1 MPELPE
7 VEALRLGLLNH
18 LIGRKITDVQV
29 FKPKLVYSNSNK
41 RIECSYKKNE
51 FETELKN
58 QVFKS
63 IKRRAKNLI
72 FEFES
77 GKIMLVHLKMTG
89 QMVYQDANTT
99 TLGGH
104 PIELSENK
112 LPNKHSHI
120 IFDLDEGQLFYNDT
134 RMFGYVLYFPSMQ
147 EFEKKDHFKGLGL
160 EPMSDE
166 FTLDY
171 FSTAL
176 KKKNKSIKSVFLEQ
190 SVVVGLGNIYCDE
203 TCFLA
208 KVRPDRLCKS
218 LKDQEIENL
227 YNYSKLVIDSAIKEG
242 GSSVA
247 NYLLADGSKGNYA
260 FFHNVY
266 QKSGQPCKICKKPL
280 SKIQHAQRS
289 TVFCDSC
296 QK

>member
-7 VEALRLGLLNH
+7 VEALRLGLLKH
-18 LIGRKITDVQV
+18 LIGRKILKIEVK
-29 FKPKLVYSNSNK
+29 KPKLVYSNSNK
-41 RIECSYKKNE
+41 RIESEDKKVE
-51 FETELKN
+51 FINGLTQE
-58 QVFKS
+58 VFKS
-63 IKRRAKNLI
+63 ISRRAKNLI

-77 GKIMLVHLKMTG
+77 GKVMLVHLKMTG
-89 QMVYQDANTT
+89 QMVYQSANVT

-104 PIELSENK
+104 PIQLSESK

-120 IFDLDEGQLFYNDT
+120 IFNLDQGDLFYNDT
-134 RMFGYVLYFPSMQ
+134 RMFGYVLYFPSLVELEQ
-147 EFEKKDHFKGLGL
+147 KDHFKGIGVEPLGDEYTL
-160 EPMSDE
+160 E
-166 FTLDY
+166 Y
-171 FSTAL
+171 FKSAL
-176 KKKNKSIKSVFLEQ
+176 RKKNKSIKTVFLEQ

-218 LKDQEIENL
+218 LTDLEIKAL
-227 YNYSKLVIDSAIKEG
+227 YDFSKMVIANAINEG

-266 QKSGQPCKICKKPL
+266 QKAGQPCKVCGKLL
-280 SKIQHAQRS
+280 SKMQHSQRT
-289 TVFCDSC
+289 TVFCENC

>member
-7 VEALRLGLLNH
+7 VEALRLGLLQH
-18 LIGRKITDVQV
+18 LIGRKITNVQV

-89 QMVYQDANTT
+89 QMVYQDSKIT

-120 IFDLDEGQLFYNDT
+120 IFDLDKGQLFYNDT
-134 RMFGYVLYFPSMQ
+134 RMFGYVLYFESQ
-147 EFEKKDHFKGLGL
+147 SELDKKDHFKGLGL
-160 EPMSDE
+160 EPLSSE
-166 FTLDY
+166 FTYEY
-171 FSTAL
+171 FKNAL

-218 LKDQEIENL
+218 LSDLEIKEL
-227 YNYSKLVIDSAIKEG
+227 FNYAVIVIRNAINEG

-280 SKIQHAQRS
+280 TKIQHSQRS
-289 TVFCDSC
+289 TVFCENC

>member
-7 VEALRLGLLNH
+7 VEALRLGLIPN
-18 LIGRKITDVQV
+18 LIGRKILNIQV
-29 FKPKLVYSNSNK
+29 KKPKLVYSNSNK
-41 RIECSYKKNE
+41 RIEDPLKKSE
-51 FETELKN
+51 FESELKN
-58 QVFKS
+58 QIFKS

-89 QMVYQDANTT
+89 QMVYQDDQFKTI
-99 TLGGH
+99 GGH
-104 PIELSENK
+104 PIQDSESK

-120 IFDLDEGQLFYNDT
+120 IFELDKGDLYYNDT

-147 EFEKKDHFKGLGL
+147 EFEKLNHFKGIGV

-166 FTLDY
+166 FTFEY
-171 FSTAL
+171 FKEKLSN
-176 KKKNKSIKSVFLEQ
+176 KNRSIKSVFLDQ
-190 SVVVGLGNIYCDE
+190 SVVTGLGNIYCDE

-208 KVRPDRLCKS
+208 GVRPDRICSS
-218 LKDQEIENL
+218 LKNSEIKKLHEFAR
-227 YNYSKLVIDSAIKEG
+227 LVIDNAIREG

-266 QKSGQPCKICKKPL
+266 QKAGQPCKKCGKPL
-280 SKIQHAQRS
+280 CKTKHAQRT